1 MGKKRK
7 VLIEKD
13 SVIEEVEQQTAPTYT
28 KRIRKGP
35 VTFHLKLTEEQKEA
49 KEKALGSIL
58 TIFTGAPGTSK
69 SLLAANIALDLLI
82 KGHVD
87 QIILTRPTVV
97 SGSDIGF
104 LPGEGFSLTSGK
116 LAPFLSPMIQNMKKL
131 RCGDEIDKMI
141 KDEKIIVIPLQY
153 LRGFTFENKA
163 VIGEEMQNATAED
176 FKLLTSRIG
185 LNSSM
190 LLTMDYRQIDL
201 KRKSD
206 SIALSVEKI
215 KDLEG
220 VSIIELTQNFR
231 HPLAIQI
238 GEILEKD

>member
-104 LPGEGFSLTSGK
+104 LPRGRI
-116 LAPFLSPMIQNMKKL
+116 LSYI
-131 RCGDEIDKMI
+131 R
-141 KDEKIIVIPLQY
+141 
-153 LRGFTFENKA
+153 
-163 VIGEEMQNATAED
+163 
-176 FKLLTSRIG
+176 
-185 LNSSM
+185 
-190 LLTMDYRQIDL
+190 
-201 KRKSD
+201 
-206 SIALSVEKI
+206 
-215 KDLEG
+215 
-220 VSIIELTQNFR
+220 
-231 HPLAIQI
+231 
-238 GEILEKD
+238 

>member
-1 MGKKRK
+1 
-7 VLIEKD
+7 
-13 SVIEEVEQQTAPTYT
+13 
-28 KRIRKGP
+28 
-35 VTFHLKLTEEQKEA
+35 
-49 KEKALGSIL
+49 
-58 TIFTGAPGTSK
+58 
-69 SLLAANIALDLLI
+69 
-82 KGHVD
+82 
-87 QIILTRPTVV
+87 
-97 SGSDIGF
+97 
-104 LPGEGFSLTSGK
+104 
-116 LAPFLSPMIQNMKKL
+116 MKKL